1 MFSVTLNGWILALH
15 VLAAF
20 ALIGSLTL
28 FTVATAAGRRIESPD
43 EAVVLGRTVALGTVA
58 ITIGFIGTIVLG
70 IWLVLS
76 LDAYA
81 LLDGWI
87 IAAIVLWFVTG
98 ALSHRSLVD
107 YAAAMKPE
115 SGEEKPGARPLL
127 LHVGASACAIAILV
141 LMIWKPG
148 A

>member
-1 MFSVTLNGWILALH
+1 MS
-15 VLAAF
+15 
-20 ALIGSLTL
+20 GSSC
-28 FTVATAAGRRIESPD
+28 I
-43 EAVVLGRTVALGTVA
+43 
-58 ITIGFIGTIVLG
+58 
-70 IWLVLS
+70 

-98 ALSHRSLVD
+98 ALSQRSLVY
-107 YAAAMKPE
+107 YAAALKPD
-115 SGEEKPGARPLL
+115 SGAKKPGAGPLA